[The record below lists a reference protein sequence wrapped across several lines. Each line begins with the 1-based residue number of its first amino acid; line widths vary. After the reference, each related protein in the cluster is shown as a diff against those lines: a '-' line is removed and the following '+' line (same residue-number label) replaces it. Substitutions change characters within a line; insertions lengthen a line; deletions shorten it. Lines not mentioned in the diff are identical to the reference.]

1 MSDDENPSSFDA
13 LAHEHNLSG
22 RLRDLARIFFK
33 AGQAIGRRQERAL
46 LRGGV
51 QLGAAAEPVG
61 RRPGEQPHLVYHHTL
76 DRDTVPGE
84 FR

>member
-1 MSDDENPSSFDA
+1 MNKDAQPSSFDA

-22 RLRDLARIFFK
+22 RWLDLCRLFFK
-33 AGQAIGRRQERAL
+33 AGVA
-46 LRGGV
+46 
-51 QLGAAAEPVG
+51 VG
-61 RRPGEQPHLVYHHTL
+61 RKQREALEHPTAYNHVT